1 MEYYKPPS
9 FVPHKVIRTVDGHNI
24 VLQDLDQDLEQHQ
37 VGVVA
42 NQVTEATMTSPRIAP
57 NQGTGAAT
65 ASSGVAANQGTA
77 ATMTGNGGNAVFL
90 VPGAQ
95 NPKVQM
101 PSMLAGQTSE
111 DDPCFV
117 NSKQYKR

>member
-1 MEYYKPPS
+1 MEYKPPS

-42 NQVTEATMTSPRIAP
+42 NQVTEATMTYPRIAP

-65 ASSGVAANQGTA
+65 ASYGVAANQGIA
-77 ATMTGNGGNAVFL
+77 ATMTGNSGNAVFL

>member
-42 NQVTEATMTSPRIAP
+42 NQVTEATMTYPRIAP
-57 NQGTGAAT
+57 NQGTGAT
-65 ASSGVAANQGTA
+65 TGSYGVAANQGIA
-77 ATMTGNGGNAVFL
+77 ATMTGNGGIGNDEGVHYMKEAWRVRGRAWRKISRRRHWRRG
-90 VPGAQ
+90 PA
-95 NPKVQM
+95 
-101 PSMLAGQTSE
+101 A
-111 DDPCFV
+111 
-117 NSKQYKR
+117 